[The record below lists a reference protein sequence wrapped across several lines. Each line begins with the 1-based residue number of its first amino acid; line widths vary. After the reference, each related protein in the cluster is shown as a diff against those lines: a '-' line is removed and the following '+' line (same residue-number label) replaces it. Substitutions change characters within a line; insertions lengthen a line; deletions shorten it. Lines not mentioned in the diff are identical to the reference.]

1 MYAWRVTSAD
11 GEMDAARAA
20 VRAALDA
27 IRGIAG
33 SQEKV
38 QAAGQFSRDL
48 RESSDEASGIRDG
61 EVISIYQAERLSLA
75 PLARR
80 VGISKTRAHQIVKA
94 AEKAQETGK
103 PAAKPKPEPVVA
115 AIVTSRKGVLVGRRN
130 DGKPLWTFIAGE
142 REDGEGPADTAI
154 REVREETGLE
164 VAAGPVIGERQHPRT
179 KRWMTYVAAT
189 PTAGTDAIVG
199 DEDEL
204 AEVRWVSLAE
214 ADNLMGGTIY
224 EPVHKYL
231 SDTLET

>member
-1 MYAWRVTSAD
+1 
-11 GEMDAARAA
+11 MDAVRVA
-20 VRAALDA
+20 VDA
-27 IRGIAG
+27 IRAIGL

-48 RESSDEASGIRDG
+48 REASDEVSDIRDG
-61 EVISIYQAERLSLA
+61 EVVRIYEAEKLSLA
-75 PLARR
+75 PLAKR

-94 AEKAQETGK
+94 AEKARETGE
-103 PAAKPKPEPVVA
+103 PPAKPKPEVVVA
-115 AIVTSRKGVLVGRRN
+115 AIVTSRKGVLVARRN

-189 PTAGTDAIVG
+189 PTAGTDALVG

-214 ADNLMGGTIY
+214 ADQLMGGTIF
-224 EPVHKYL
+224 EPVHKHL
-231 SDTLET
+231 RETLEA

>member
-1 MYAWRVTSAD
+1 MASA
-11 GEMDAARAA
+11 EWEIDAAREV
-20 VRAALDA
+20 VRAAIAA
-27 IRGIAG
+27 IREITA

-48 RESSDEASGIRDG
+48 REWSDEVSDIRDG
-61 EVISIYQAERLSLA
+61 EVVKIYEAEKLSLA
-75 PLARR
+75 PLAKR
-80 VGISKTRAHQIVKA
+80 VGISKTRAHQIIKA
-94 AEKAQETGK
+94 ADKARETGE
-103 PAAKPKPEPVVA
+103 PAVKPKPELVVA
-115 AIVTSRKGVLVGRRN
+115 AIVTSAKGVLVARRN

-189 PTAGTDAIVG
+189 PTAGTDAFVG

-214 ADNLMGGTIY
+214 ADLLMGGTIF
-224 EPVHKYL
+224 EPVHKHL
-231 SDTLET
+231 SETLEA